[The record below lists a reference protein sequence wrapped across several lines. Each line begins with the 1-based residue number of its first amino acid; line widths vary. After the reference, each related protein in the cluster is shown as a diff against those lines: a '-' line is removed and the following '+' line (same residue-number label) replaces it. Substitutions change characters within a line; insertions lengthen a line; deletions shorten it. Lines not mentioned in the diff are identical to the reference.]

1 MISKSSAS
9 DVIIRHNEPITTR
22 PMKTASNIAGALLGL
37 LFLVFGL
44 NFFLSFL
51 PMPPD
56 PSPADAPHKLFMS
69 ALVPTGYFAF
79 IKVIEITGALL
90 VAIPK
95 TRNFGLLLLGPIIV
109 NILAFH
115 IFLLKGAALFQP
127 PIVPVI
133 VVLAAFLLWSGRRKF
148 ATLTN

>member
-1 MISKSSAS
+1 
-9 DVIIRHNEPITTR
+9 
-22 PMKTASNIAGALLGL
+22 MKLASNIAGALLGL

-44 NFFLSFL
+44 NFFLNFL

-56 PSPADAPHKLFMS
+56 PSPAEAPHKLFMT
-69 ALVPTGYFAF
+69 ALIPTGYFAF
-79 IKVIEITGALL
+79 IKVLEIIGALL

-133 VVLAAFLLWSGRRKF
+133 ILLAGFLLWSGRAKF
-148 ATLTN
+148 AALAN